1 MIYELVQA
9 TLTQA
14 FYFILYAGLTGI
26 ALHAIWSWNERE
38 TAIYREV
45 PHGTLN
51 STLITEVDTK
61 VLPPLESSDIC
72 LPSPSCP
79 IDPDA
84 HWDESEPDDSAWEYA
99 SPLTCEWIAPAVAKT
114 PVTRKPRTRK
124 PAQPQS
130 SLAQELGLTPPLGW
144 GQVQQTATRKT
155 CATKKL
161 A

>member
-38 TAIYREV
+38 TTIYREV
-45 PHGTLN
+45 PHGTLD
-51 STLITEVDTK
+51 STLVTEVDTE
-61 VLPPLESSDIC
+61 VLPPLESPDIC
-72 LPSPSCP
+72 LPELSYP
-79 IDPDA
+79 
-84 HWDESEPDDSAWEYA
+84 
-99 SPLTCEWIAPAVAKT
+99 IAPPAVKA

-144 GQVQQTATRKT
+144 GRVQQTATRKPAT
-155 CATKKL
+155 TKKS